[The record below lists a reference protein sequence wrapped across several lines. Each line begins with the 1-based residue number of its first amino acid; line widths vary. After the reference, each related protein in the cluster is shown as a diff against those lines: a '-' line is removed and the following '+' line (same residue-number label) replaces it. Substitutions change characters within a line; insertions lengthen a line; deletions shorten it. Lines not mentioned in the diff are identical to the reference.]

1 MSSDARERLVRDEAG
16 FTLTEVLV
24 TMIIMLVVLS
34 ALYSIFDMG
43 IRVFSFGNDKIEATE
58 QARLGT
64 EKMTREIRAAYPVDK
79 IGAKQHIFF
88 TAGASATATRPLV
101 NSITFGNDLPSGA
114 TPPNRMV
121 DPAEEI
127 TYALRSSS
135 DLNNAC
141 PAPTPSTQ
149 NSGICTLVRR
159 KGPIATASFQ
169 PVVEYVRPN
178 GLTLEYL
185 TNNMAATDSTG
196 DGTDIG
202 VVRITLKVS
211 VDRGIEEQPVR
222 QTLTT
227 DVDLKNR

>member
-1 MSSDARERLVRDEAG
+1 V
-16 FTLTEVLV
+16 
-24 TMIIMLVVLS
+24 MIMIVVLF

-58 QARLGT
+58 QARLGM

-79 IGAKQHIFF
+79 INGKQHVFF
-88 TAGASATATRPLV
+88 TAGASATATRPLE
-101 NSITFGNDLPSGA
+101 NSITFGNDLPDGA
-114 TPPNRMV
+114 TPPNPPNRMV

-135 DLNNAC
+135 SLNNAC
-141 PAPTPSTQ
+141 PAPTPSTE

-159 KGPIATASFQ
+159 KGPLATASFQ

-178 GLTLEYL
+178 GLTFEYL
-185 TNNMAATDSTG
+185 TNNMAATDPTG
-196 DGTDIG
+196 TGVDIG
-202 VVRITLKVS
+202 VVRITLRVA

-227 DVDLKNR
+227 DADLKNK